1 MGQSAN
7 KLALVEPSN
16 FNFNTETFDTNVFQ
30 NDVQFNKRKI
40 FEEFDNLI
48 STLDKNKI
56 SFNILKSPKNSPDS
70 IYPNNWVVTF
80 EDGTYDLFSMQSP
93 NRRLERSNSNINFLN
108 MNYSL
113 KNDLTKYESKNIFL
127 EGTGSLVL
135 DRVNKT
141 AYMAESYRSNVSLAS
156 KWSQLRGYDLVHFK
170 SYIDEKPTYHTN
182 VLMFITDKFAGICF
196 DSISD
201 SKYLLSNIEKT
212 HVILYLSIEQVKNFS
227 GNALLVRNTNN
238 EAKFL
243 ISSSGLKALDLIQKK
258 FIEKYYDIVDINIPT
273 IEKIGGCS
281 VRCMLLELF

>member
-1 MGQSAN
+1 MDQSAN

-16 FNFNTETFDTNVFQ
+16 FNFNTETFDSNVFQ
-30 NDVQFNKRKI
+30 NDVQFNKLKI
-40 FEEFDNLI
+40 FEEFDNFI

-70 IYPNNWVVTF
+70 IYPNNWVITF

-93 NRRLERSNSNINFLN
+93 NRRIERSNSNINFLN
-108 MNYSL
+108 TNYSL
-113 KNDLTKYESKNIFL
+113 KNDLTEYEAKNIFL

-141 AYMAESYRSNVSLAS
+141 AYMAESNRSNVSLAS
-156 KWSQLRGYDLVHFK
+156 KWSQLRGYNLVHFK
-170 SYIDEKPTYHTN
+170 SYIDKKPIYHTN
-182 VLMFITDKFAGICF
+182 VLMFITNKFAGICF

-201 SKYLLSNIEKT
+201 SKYLLSNIKKT
-212 HVILYLSIEQVKNFS
+212 HKILYLSIEQVKNFS
-227 GNALLVRNTNN
+227 GNAIVVRNINN

-243 ISSSGLKALDLIQKK
+243 ISSSGLRGLDLIQKR

-273 IEKIGGCS
+273 IEKIGGGS

>member
-1 MGQSAN
+1 MDQSAN

-16 FNFNTETFDTNVFQ
+16 FNFNIQTFDTNVFQ
-30 NDVQFNKRKI
+30 NDVQFNKLKI
-40 FEEFDNLI
+40 FEEFDNFI

-80 EDGTYDLFSMQSP
+80 DDGTYDLFSMQSP
-93 NRRLERSNSNINFLN
+93 NRRLERSNLNINFLN
-108 MNYSL
+108 TNYSL
-113 KNDLTKYESKNIFL
+113 KNDLTEYEAQNIFL

-141 AYMAESYRSNVSLAS
+141 AYMAESNRSSISLAS

-170 SYIDEKPTYHTN
+170 SYIDKKPTYHTN
-182 VLMFITDKFAGICF
+182 VLMFITDKFAGICI

-201 SKYLLSNIEKT
+201 SKYLLSNVEKT
-212 HVILYLSIEQVKNFS
+212 HKVLYLSIEQVKNFS
-227 GNALLVRNTNN
+227 GNAIVVRNINN
-238 EAKFL
+238 ETKFL
-243 ISSSGLKALDLIQKK
+243 ISSSGLKALDLIQIK
-258 FIEKYYDIVDINIPT
+258 FIEKYYDIVEIDIPI
-273 IEKIGGCS
+273 IEKIGGGS

>member
-1 MGQSAN
+1 MDQSAN

-30 NDVQFNKRKI
+30 NDVQFNKLKI
-40 FEEFDNLI
+40 FEEFDNFI

-80 EDGTYDLFSMQSP
+80 EDGTYDLFSMQST
-93 NRRLERSNSNINFLN
+93 NRRLERSNSNMNFLN
-108 MNYSL
+108 TNYSL
-113 KNDLTKYESKNIFL
+113 KNDFTVYEAQNIFL

-141 AYMAESYRSNVSLAS
+141 AYMAESNRSNVRLAS

-170 SYIDEKPTYHTN
+170 SYIDKKPTYHTN
-182 VLMFITDKFAGICF
+182 VLMFITNKFAGICF

-201 SKYLLSNIEKT
+201 SKYLQSNIEKT
-212 HVILYLSIEQVKNFS
+212 HKILYLSIEQVKNFS
-227 GNALLVRNTNN
+227 GNAIVVRNINN

-243 ISSSGLKALDLIQKK
+243 ISSSGLKALDLIQKR

-273 IEKIGGCS
+273 IEKIGGGS

>member
-1 MGQSAN
+1 LDQSAN

-16 FNFNTETFDTNVFQ
+16 FNFNIQTFDTNVFQ
-30 NDVQFNKRKI
+30 NDVQFNKLKI
-40 FEEFDNLI
+40 FEEFDNFV

-80 EDGTYDLFSMQSP
+80 DDGTYDLFSMQSP
-93 NRRLERSNSNINFLN
+93 NRRLERSNLNINFLN
-108 MNYSL
+108 TYYSL
-113 KNDLTKYESKNIFL
+113 KNDLTEYEAQNIFL

-141 AYMAESYRSNVSLAS
+141 AYMAESNRSSISLAS

-170 SYIDEKPTYHTN
+170 SYIDKKPTYHTN
-182 VLMFITDKFAGICF
+182 VLMFITDKFAGICI

-201 SKYLLSNIEKT
+201 SKYLLSNMEKT
-212 HVILYLSIEQVKNFS
+212 HKILYLSIEQVKNFS
-227 GNALLVRNTNN
+227 GNAIVVRNINN
-238 EAKFL
+238 ETKFL
-243 ISSSGLKALDLIQKK
+243 ISSSGLKALDLIQIR
-258 FIEKYYDIVDINIPT
+258 FIEKYYDIIEIDIPT
-273 IEKIGGCS
+273 IEKIGGGS

>member
-1 MGQSAN
+1 MDQSAN

-16 FNFNTETFDTNVFQ
+16 FNFNIETFDTNVFQ
-30 NDVQFNKRKI
+30 NDVQFNKLKI
-40 FEEFDNLI
+40 FEEFDNFI

-93 NRRLERSNSNINFLN
+93 YRRLERSNSNINFLN
-108 MNYSL
+108 TNYSL
-113 KNDLTKYESKNIFL
+113 KNDLTEYEAENVFL

-135 DRVNKT
+135 DRVNKI
-141 AYMAESYRSNVSLAS
+141 AYMAESNRSNLSLAS

-170 SYIDEKPTYHTN
+170 SYIDKKPTYHTN
-182 VLMFITDKFAGICF
+182 VLMFITNKFAGICF

-212 HVILYLSIEQVKNFS
+212 HKILYLSIEQVKNFS
-227 GNALLVRNTNN
+227 GNAIVVKNINN

-243 ISSSGLKALDLIQKK
+243 ISSSGLKALDLIQKR

-273 IEKIGGCS
+273 IEKIGGGS

>member
-1 MGQSAN
+1 MDQSAN

-30 NDVQFNKRKI
+30 NDVQFNKLKI
-40 FEEFDNLI
+40 FEEFDNFI

-108 MNYSL
+108 TNYSL
-113 KNDLTKYESKNIFL
+113 KNDLTEYEAKNIFL

-141 AYMAESYRSNVSLAS
+141 AYMAESNRSNLSLAS

-170 SYIDEKPTYHTN
+170 SYIDKKPIYHTN
-182 VLMFITDKFAGICF
+182 VLMFITNKFAGICF

-212 HVILYLSIEQVKNFS
+212 HKILYLSIEQVKNFS
-227 GNALLVRNTNN
+227 GNAIVVRNINN

-243 ISSSGLKALDLIQKK
+243 ISSSGLKALDLVQKR

-273 IEKIGGCS
+273 IEKIGGGS

>member
-1 MGQSAN
+1 MDQSAN

-30 NDVQFNKRKI
+30 NDVQFNKLKI
-40 FEEFDNLI
+40 FEEFDNFI

-113 KNDLTKYESKNIFL
+113 KNDLTKYEAKNIFL

-170 SYIDEKPTYHTN
+170 SYIDEKPTYHSN

-212 HVILYLSIEQVKNFS
+212 HKILYLSTEQVKSFS
-227 GNALLVRNTNN
+227 GNALVVRNINN

-243 ISSSGLKALDLIQKK
+243 ISSSGLKALDLIQKR

-273 IEKIGGCS
+273 IEKIGGGS

>member
-1 MGQSAN
+1 MDQSAN

-16 FNFNTETFDTNVFQ
+16 FNFNIETFDSNIFQ
-30 NDVQFNKRKI
+30 NDIQFNKQNV

-48 STLDKNKI
+48 NTLDKNRI
-56 SFNILKSPKNSPDS
+56 LFNILKSQKNSPDS

-93 NRRLERSNSNINFLN
+93 NRRIERSNSNINFLN
-108 MNYSL
+108 TKYSL
-113 KNDLTKYESKNIFL
+113 KNDLTVYEKQNIFL

-141 AYMAESYRSNVSLAS
+141 AYMAESNRSNVSLAS

-170 SYIDEKPTYHTN
+170 SYIDKKPTYHTN

-212 HVILYLSIEQVKNFS
+212 HKILNLSTEQIKNFS
-227 GNALLVRNTNN
+227 GNALVVRNITND
-238 EAKFL
+238 AKFL
-243 ISSSGLKALDLIQKK
+243 ISSSGLKALDLIQIK
-258 FIEKYYDIVDINIPT
+258 FIEKYYDIVEINIPT
-273 IEKIGGCS
+273 IEKIGGGS
-281 VRCMLLELF
+281 VRCMVLELF

>member
-1 MGQSAN
+1 MDQSAN

-16 FNFNTETFDTNVFQ
+16 FNFNLETFDTNVFQ
-30 NDVQFNKRKI
+30 NDIQFNKLKI
-40 FEEFDNLI
+40 FEEFDNFI

-80 EDGTYDLFSMQSP
+80 EDGTYDLFSMQSS
-93 NRRLERSNSNINFLN
+93 NRRIERSNSNIKFLN
-108 MNYSL
+108 TNYSL
-113 KNDLTKYESKNIFL
+113 KNDLTEYEALNIFL

-141 AYMAESYRSNVSLAS
+141 AYMAESNRSNVSLAS
-156 KWSQLRGYDLVHFK
+156 KWSQLRGYDLIHFK
-170 SYIDEKPTYHTN
+170 SYIDKKPTYHTN

-201 SKYLLSNIEKT
+201 SNYLLSSIEKT
-212 HVILYLSIEQVKNFS
+212 HKILNLSTEQVKNFS
-227 GNALLVRNTNN
+227 GNAIVVRNIAND
-238 EAKFL
+238 AKFL
-243 ISSSGLKALDLIQKK
+243 ISSSGLKALDLIQIK
-258 FIEKYYDIVDINIPT
+258 FIEKYYDIVEINIPT
-273 IEKIGGCS
+273 IERIGGGS

>member
-1 MGQSAN
+1 MDQSAN

-30 NDVQFNKRKI
+30 NDVQFNKLKI
-40 FEEFDNLI
+40 FEEFDNFI

-93 NRRLERSNSNINFLN
+93 NRSIERSNSNINFLN
-108 MNYSL
+108 TNYSL
-113 KNDLTKYESKNIFL
+113 KNDLTEYEAKNFFL

-141 AYMAESYRSNVSLAS
+141 AYMAESNRSNVSLAS

-170 SYIDEKPTYHTN
+170 SYIDKKPTYHTN
-182 VLMFITDKFAGICF
+182 VLMFITNKFAGICF

-212 HVILYLSIEQVKNFS
+212 HKILYLSLEQVKNFS
-227 GNALLVRNTNN
+227 GNAIVVRNTNN

-243 ISSSGLKALDLIQKK
+243 ISSSGLKALDLIQKR

-273 IEKIGGCS
+273 IEKIGGGS

>member
-30 NDVQFNKRKI
+30 NDVQFNKLEI

-170 SYIDEKPTYHTN
+170 SYIDEKPTYHSN

-212 HVILYLSIEQVKNFS
+212 HEILYLSIEQVKNFS

-273 IEKIGGCS
+273 IEKIGGGS

>member
-1 MGQSAN
+1 MDQSAN

-30 NDVQFNKRKI
+30 NDVQFNKLKI

-48 STLDKNKI
+48 TILEKNKI
-56 SFNILKSPKNSPDS
+56 SFNILKSPKDSPDS

-80 EDGTYDLFSMQSP
+80 DDGTYDLFSMQSP

-108 MNYSL
+108 TNYSL
-113 KNDLTKYESKNIFL
+113 KNDLTEYEAENIFL

-141 AYMAESYRSNVSLAS
+141 AYMAESKRSNVSLAS

-170 SYIDEKPTYHTN
+170 SYIDKKPTYHTN
-182 VLMFITDKFAGICF
+182 VLMFITNKFAGICF

-201 SKYLLSNIEKT
+201 SKNLLSNIEKT
-212 HVILYLSIEQVKNFS
+212 HKILNLSIEQVKNFS
-227 GNALLVRNTNN
+227 GNAIVVRNIKN

-243 ISSSGLKALDLIQKK
+243 ISTSGLKAFDLIQKR

-273 IEKIGGCS
+273 IEKIGGGS

>member
-1 MGQSAN
+1 MDQSAN

-30 NDVQFNKRKI
+30 NDVQFNKLKI
-40 FEEFDNLI
+40 FEEFDNFI

-113 KNDLTKYESKNIFL
+113 KNDLTEYEAKNIFL

-141 AYMAESYRSNVSLAS
+141 AYMAESNRSNVSLAS
-156 KWSQLRGYDLVHFK
+156 KWSQFRGYDLIHFK
-170 SYIDEKPTYHTN
+170 SYIDKKPIYHTN

-212 HVILYLSIEQVKNFS
+212 HKILYLSIEQVKNFS
-227 GNALLVRNTNN
+227 GNAIAVRNINN

-243 ISSSGLKALDLIQKK
+243 ISSSGLKAFDLIQKR

-273 IEKIGGCS
+273 IEKIGGGS

>member
-1 MGQSAN
+1 MAQSAN

-16 FNFNTETFDTNVFQ
+16 FNFNIETSNTNIFQ
-30 NDVQFNKRKI
+30 NDVQFNKLKI
-40 FEEFDNLI
+40 FEEFDNFI
-48 STLDKNKI
+48 NTLDKNKI

-93 NRRLERSNSNINFLN
+93 NRRIERSNSNLNFLN
-108 MNYSL
+108 TNYSL
-113 KNDLTKYESKNIFL
+113 KNDLTEYEAKNIFL

-141 AYMAESYRSNVSLAS
+141 AYMAESNRSNVSLAS

-170 SYIDEKPTYHTN
+170 SYIDKKPTYHTN
-182 VLMFITDKFAGICF
+182 VLMFITNKFAGICF

-212 HVILYLSIEQVKNFS
+212 HKILYLSIEQVKNFS
-227 GNALLVRNTNN
+227 GNAIVVRNINN

-243 ISSSGLKALDLIQKK
+243 ISSSGLKALDLIQKR

-273 IEKIGGCS
+273 IEKIGGGS

>member
-1 MGQSAN
+1 MDQSAN

-16 FNFNTETFDTNVFQ
+16 FNFNIETFDSNIFQ
-30 NDVQFNKRKI
+30 NDIQFNKQKI
-40 FEEFDNLI
+40 FKEFDNLI
-48 STLDKNKI
+48 NTLDKNKI

-80 EDGTYDLFSMQSP
+80 EDRTYDLFSMQSP
-93 NRRLERSNSNINFLN
+93 NRRIERSNSNINYLN
-108 MNYSL
+108 TNYSL
-113 KNDLTKYESKNIFL
+113 KNDLTVYEKQNNFL

-141 AYMAESYRSNVSLAS
+141 AYMAESNRSSVSLAT

-170 SYIDEKPTYHTN
+170 SYIDKKPTYHTN

-201 SKYLLSNIEKT
+201 SKYLLLNIEKT
-212 HVILYLSIEQVKNFS
+212 HKILNLSIEQVKNFS
-227 GNALLVRNTNN
+227 GNAIVVRNITN

-243 ISSSGLKALDLIQKK
+243 ISSSGLKALDSIQIK
-258 FIEKYYDIVDINIPT
+258 FIEKYYDIVEINIPT
-273 IEKIGGCS
+273 IERIGGGS

>member
-1 MGQSAN
+1 MDQSAN

-30 NDVQFNKRKI
+30 NDVQFNKLKI
-40 FEEFDNLI
+40 FEEFDNFI

-93 NRRLERSNSNINFLN
+93 NRRIERSNSNINFLN
-108 MNYSL
+108 TNYSL
-113 KNDLTKYESKNIFL
+113 KNDLTEYEAKNIFL

-135 DRVNKT
+135 DRVNKI
-141 AYMAESYRSNVSLAS
+141 AYMAESNRSNVSLAS

-170 SYIDEKPTYHTN
+170 SYIDKKPTYHTN
-182 VLMFITDKFAGICF
+182 VLMFITNKFAGICF

-212 HVILYLSIEQVKNFS
+212 HKILYLSIEQVKNFS
-227 GNALLVRNTNN
+227 GNAIVVRNTNN

-243 ISSSGLKALDLIQKK
+243 ISSSGLKALDLIQKR
-258 FIEKYYDIVDINIPT
+258 FIEKYYDIVDINIPN
-273 IEKIGGCS
+273 IEKIGGGS
-281 VRCMLLELF
+281 VRCMVLELF

>member
-1 MGQSAN
+1 MDQSAN

-30 NDVQFNKRKI
+30 NDVQFNKLKI
-40 FEEFDNLI
+40 FEEFDNFI

-93 NRRLERSNSNINFLN
+93 NRRIERSNSNINFLN
-108 MNYSL
+108 TNYSL
-113 KNDLTKYESKNIFL
+113 KNDLTGYEEQNIFL

-141 AYMAESYRSNVSLAS
+141 AYMAESNRSNVSLAS

-170 SYIDEKPTYHTN
+170 SYIDKKPTYHTN
-182 VLMFITDKFAGICF
+182 VLMFITNKFAGICF

-212 HVILYLSIEQVKNFS
+212 HKILYLSIEQVKNFS
-227 GNALLVRNTNN
+227 GNAIVVRNINN

-243 ISSSGLKALDLIQKK
+243 ISSSGLKALDLIQKR

-273 IEKIGGCS
+273 IEKIGGGS

>member
-30 NDVQFNKRKI
+30 NDVQFNKLKI

-170 SYIDEKPTYHTN
+170 SYIDEKPTYHSN

-212 HVILYLSIEQVKNFS
+212 HEILYLSIEQVKNFS

-273 IEKIGGCS
+273 IEKIGGGS

>member
-1 MGQSAN
+1 MDQSAN

-30 NDVQFNKRKI
+30 NDVQFNKLKI
-40 FEEFDNLI
+40 FEEFDNFI

-93 NRRLERSNSNINFLN
+93 NRRLERSKSNINFLN
-108 MNYSL
+108 TNYSL
-113 KNDLTKYESKNIFL
+113 KNDLTEYEAENIFL

-141 AYMAESYRSNVSLAS
+141 AYMAESKRSNVSLAS

-170 SYIDEKPTYHTN
+170 SYIDKIPTYHTN
-182 VLMFITDKFAGICF
+182 VLMFITNKFAGICF

-201 SKYLLSNIEKT
+201 SKNLLSNIEKT
-212 HVILYLSIEQVKNFS
+212 HKILNLSIEQVKNFS
-227 GNALLVRNTNN
+227 GNAIVVRNINN

-243 ISSSGLKALDLIQKK
+243 ISSSGLKAFDLIQKR

-273 IEKIGGCS
+273 IEKIGGGS

>member
-1 MGQSAN
+1 MDQSAN

-16 FNFNTETFDTNVFQ
+16 FSFNTETFETNIFQ
-30 NDVQFNKRKI
+30 NDVQFNKLKI

-48 STLDKNKI
+48 SSLDKNNI

-80 EDGTYDLFSMQSP
+80 EDGTYDLFSMKSS

-108 MNYSL
+108 TNYSL
-113 KNDLTKYESKNIFL
+113 KNDLTGYELQNIFL

-141 AYMAESYRSNVSLAS
+141 AYMAESSRSNMSLAL
-156 KWSQLRGYDLVHFK
+156 KWSQLRGYDLVSFK
-170 SYIDEKPTYHTN
+170 SYIDRKPTYHTN
-182 VLMFITDKFAGICF
+182 VLMFITDKFAGICL

-201 SKYLLSNIEKT
+201 STYLLSNIEKT
-212 HVILYLSIEQVKNFS
+212 HKILNLSIKQVKSFS
-227 GNALLVRNTNN
+227 GNAIVVRNITN
-238 EAKFL
+238 EGKFL
-243 ISSSGLKALDLIQKK
+243 ISSSGIKALDLVQKK
-258 FIEKYYDIVDINIPT
+258 FIEKYYDIVEINIPT
-273 IEKIGGCS
+273 IEKIGGGS

>member
-1 MGQSAN
+1 MDQSAN

-16 FNFNTETFDTNVFQ
+16 FNFNIQTFDTNVFQ
-30 NDVQFNKRKI
+30 NDVQFNKLKI
-40 FEEFDNLI
+40 FEEFDNFI

-93 NRRLERSNSNINFLN
+93 NRRIERSSSNINFLN

-113 KNDLTKYESKNIFL
+113 KNDLTKYEAKNIFL

-141 AYMAESYRSNVSLAS
+141 AYMAESNRSSISLAS

-170 SYIDEKPTYHTN
+170 SYIDKKPTYHTN

-201 SKYLLSNIEKT
+201 SKHLVSNIEKT
-212 HVILYLSIEQVKNFS
+212 HKILNLSIEQVKNFS
-227 GNALLVRNTNN
+227 GNAIVVRNINN

-243 ISSSGLKALDLIQKK
+243 ISSSGLKAFDLIQKR

-273 IEKIGGCS
+273 IEKIGGGS

>member
-1 MGQSAN
+1 LDQSAN

-16 FNFNTETFDTNVFQ
+16 FNFNIETFDSNVFQ
-30 NDVQFNKRKI
+30 NDAQFNKLKI
-40 FEEFDNLI
+40 FEEFDNFI
-48 STLDKNKI
+48 STLEKNKI

-108 MNYSL
+108 TNYSL
-113 KNDLTKYESKNIFL
+113 KNDLTEYEAQNIFL

-141 AYMAESYRSNVSLAS
+141 AYIAESNRSNVRLAS

-170 SYIDEKPTYHTN
+170 SYIDKKPTYHTN
-182 VLMFITDKFAGICF
+182 VLMFITNKFSGICF
-196 DSISD
+196 DLISE
-201 SKYLLSNIEKT
+201 SKHLLSNIEKT
-212 HVILYLSIEQVKNFS
+212 HEILYLSIEQVKNFS
-227 GNALLVRNTNN
+227 GNAIVVRNINN

-243 ISSSGLKALDLIQKK
+243 ISSSGLKSLDLIQVK
-258 FIEKYYDIVDINIPT
+258 FIEKYYDIVEINIPT
-273 IEKIGGCS
+273 IEKIGGGS

>member
-1 MGQSAN
+1 MDQSAN

-30 NDVQFNKRKI
+30 NDVQFNKLKI
-40 FEEFDNLI
+40 FEEFDNFI

-170 SYIDEKPTYHTN
+170 SYIDEKPTYHSN

-212 HVILYLSIEQVKNFS
+212 HEILYLSIEQVKNFS

-273 IEKIGGCS
+273 IEKIGGGS

>member
-1 MGQSAN
+1 MDQSAN

-30 NDVQFNKRKI
+30 NDVQFNKLKI

-48 STLDKNKI
+48 SSLDKNNI

-93 NRRLERSNSNINFLN
+93 NRRIERSNSNINFLN
-108 MNYSL
+108 TNYSL
-113 KNDLTKYESKNIFL
+113 KNDLTEYEAKNIFL

-135 DRVNKT
+135 DRVNKN
-141 AYMAESYRSNVSLAS
+141 AYMAESNRSNVSLAS

-170 SYIDEKPTYHTN
+170 SYIDKKPTYHSN

-201 SKYLLSNIEKT
+201 SKNLISKIEKT
-212 HVILYLSIEQVKNFS
+212 HKILNLSIEQVKNFS
-227 GNALLVRNTNN
+227 GNAIVVRNINN

-243 ISSSGLKALDLIQKK
+243 ISSSGLKAFDLIQKR

-273 IEKIGGCS
+273 IEKIGGGS
-281 VRCMLLELF
+281 VRCMVLELF

>member
-1 MGQSAN
+1 MDQSAN

-16 FNFNTETFDTNVFQ
+16 FNFNIQTFDTNVFQ
-30 NDVQFNKRKI
+30 NDVQFNKLKI
-40 FEEFDNLI
+40 FEEFDNFI

-80 EDGTYDLFSMQSP
+80 DDGTYDLFSMQSP
-93 NRRLERSNSNINFLN
+93 NRRLERSNLNINFLN
-108 MNYSL
+108 TNYSL
-113 KNDLTKYESKNIFL
+113 KNDLTEYEAQNIFL

-141 AYMAESYRSNVSLAS
+141 AYMAESNRSSISLAS

-170 SYIDEKPTYHTN
+170 SYIDKKPTYHTN
-182 VLMFITDKFAGICF
+182 VLMFITDKFAGICI

-201 SKYLLSNIEKT
+201 SKYLLSNMEKT
-212 HVILYLSIEQVKNFS
+212 HKILYLSIEQVKNFS
-227 GNALLVRNTNN
+227 GNAIVVRNINN
-238 EAKFL
+238 ETKFL
-243 ISSSGLKALDLIQKK
+243 ISSSGLKALDLIQIK
-258 FIEKYYDIVDINIPT
+258 FIEKYYDIVEIDIPT
-273 IEKIGGCS
+273 IEKIGGGS

>member
-1 MGQSAN
+1 LDQSAN

-30 NDVQFNKRKI
+30 NDVQFNKLKI
-40 FEEFDNLI
+40 FEEFDNFI

-93 NRRLERSNSNINFLN
+93 NRRIERSNSNIDFLN
-108 MNYSL
+108 TNYSL
-113 KNDLTKYESKNIFL
+113 KNDLTKYETKNIFL

-135 DRVNKT
+135 DRVNKN
-141 AYMAESYRSNVSLAS
+141 AYMAESNRSNVSLAS

-170 SYIDEKPTYHTN
+170 SYIDKKPTYHTN
-182 VLMFITDKFAGICF
+182 VLMFITNKFAGICF

-212 HVILYLSIEQVKNFS
+212 HKILYLSLEQVKNFS
-227 GNALLVRNTNN
+227 GNAIVVRNTNN

-243 ISSSGLKALDLIQKK
+243 ISSSGLKALDLIQKR

-273 IEKIGGCS
+273 IEKIGGGS

>member
-1 MGQSAN
+1 MDQSAN

-16 FNFNTETFDTNVFQ
+16 FNFNTETFDSNIFQ
-30 NDVQFNKRKI
+30 NDIQFNKQYV

-48 STLDKNKI
+48 NTLDKNKI

-80 EDGTYDLFSMQSP
+80 EDGTYDLFSMQSS
-93 NRRLERSNSNINFLN
+93 NRRIERSNSNINFLN
-108 MNYSL
+108 TNYSL
-113 KNDLTKYESKNIFL
+113 KNDLSVYEKQNIFL

-141 AYMAESYRSNVSLAS
+141 VYMAESNRSNVSLAS

-170 SYIDEKPTYHTN
+170 SYIDKKPTYHTN

-201 SKYLLSNIEKT
+201 SKYLLSNIKKT
-212 HVILYLSIEQVKNFS
+212 HKILNLSIEQVKKFS
-227 GNALLVRNTNN
+227 GNAIVVRNISN

-243 ISSSGLKALDLIQKK
+243 ISSSGLKALDLMQIK
-258 FIEKYYDIVDINIPT
+258 FIEKYYDIVEINIPT
-273 IEKIGGCS
+273 IERIGGGS

>member
-1 MGQSAN
+1 MDQSAN

-30 NDVQFNKRKI
+30 NDIQFNKLKI
-40 FEEFDNLI
+40 FEEFDNFI

-80 EDGTYDLFSMQSP
+80 EDGTYDLFSMKSS

-108 MNYSL
+108 TNYSL
-113 KNDLTKYESKNIFL
+113 KNDLTGYELQNIFL

-141 AYMAESYRSNVSLAS
+141 AYMAESSRSNVSLAL
-156 KWSQLRGYDLVHFK
+156 KWSQLRGYDLVSFK
-170 SYIDEKPTYHTN
+170 SYIDRKPTYHTN
-182 VLMFITDKFAGICF
+182 VLMFITDKFAGICL

-201 SKYLLSNIEKT
+201 STYLLSNIEKT
-212 HVILYLSIEQVKNFS
+212 HKILNLSIKQVKSFS
-227 GNALLVRNTNN
+227 GNAIVVRNITN
-238 EAKFL
+238 EGKFL
-243 ISSSGLKALDLIQKK
+243 ISSSGIKALDLVQKK
-258 FIEKYYDIVDINIPT
+258 FIEKYYDIVEINIPT
-273 IEKIGGCS
+273 IEKIGGGS